1 MRLSKQNITTLNT
14 SLAKRLTQRTFGYL
28 PYIAGFVILYFSNT
42 FSSFASING
51 LLQIILFIAVVS
63 VPAYFTKRMS
73 YVDIGWPLGLVLI
86 GVLVLVMGDGYW
98 LRRYI
103 IGGMYLFAG
112 LRMGLMAIFYMTKGH
127 LDKELNRYQFQRKRW
142 EKGGYTNEVLSLQYE
157 IMVQCF
163 ANITIL
169 AMPAMLQAFN
179 PRESLT
185 ILEIAGYVLWVIA
198 FAMEHLA
205 DTQKNTFLLKAKSEN
220 KRRQC
225 CNVGLWKYT
234 RHPNYFAEWMVW
246 NALIL
251 SSVSSLMYYYS
262 IESLMIWIGLAAALL
277 FVSRIMY
284 VTLVYYTGAVPS
296 EYYSVKK
303 RPEYEEYQ
311 KTTNM
316 FFPGKP
322 QNKKRSLTNPVT
334 GKN

>member
-1 MRLSKQNITTLNT
+1 METTLFQ
-14 SLAKRLTQRTFGYL
+14 RLMRRALGYL
-28 PYIAGFVILYFSNT
+28 PYFIAFIVLSFSDT
-42 FSSFASING
+42 FSTFASING
-51 LLQIILFIAVVS
+51 LLQIILFVAVVCI
-63 VPAYFTKRMS
+63 PAYFTKRMS
-73 YVDIGWPLGLVLI
+73 YVDIGWPWGLVLI
-86 GVLVLVMGDGYW
+86 GVLVIILGDGYW

-112 LRMGLMAIFYMTKGH
+112 LRMGLMAIFFMTKGH
-127 LDKELNRYQFQRKRW
+127 LNKELNRYQFQRKRW
-142 EKGGYTNEVLSLQYE
+142 KKAGYTNDALSLQYE

-163 ANITIL
+163 ANVTIL
-169 AMPAMLQAFN
+169 AMPAILQAYN
-179 PRESLT
+179 PTETLS
-185 ILEIAGYVLWVIA
+185 ILEIAGYILWIIA

-205 DTQKNTFLLKAKSEN
+205 DTQKNKFLIKARAEN
-220 KRRQC
+220 KRRPC

-262 IESLMIWIGLAAALL
+262 VENLVIWIGLAAALL

-284 VTLVYYTGAVPS
+284 VTLVYYTGAVPA

-303 RPEYEEYQ
+303 RPEYAKYQ
-311 KTTNM
+311 RTTNM

-322 QNKKRSLTNPVT
+322 
-334 GKN
+334 KN